1 MAITVGGRTVL
12 HGTLRFT
19 VSGLWSGYFE
29 VQGAEA
35 LSGAVTI
42 DLESTQLQGSVRDSL
57 VYSERTGVEVIAGA
71 DGFATTMRAQQYRG
85 SPLSLPL
92 GDILRQA
99 GETLATG
106 IDSSITSTILNHW
119 AVQAKSAGKALYD
132 LVEHVQTS
140 WWALD
145 DGSIFLGVP
154 DWEVVEPEHQLTN
167 TLLELREYEIAPTD
181 YSLRPGKTFLGQ
193 RISRVKYTIQ
203 PSSLRA
209 LVEITQ

>member
-1 MAITVGGRTVL
+1 MAITVAGRTVL
-12 HGTLRFT
+12 HGTIRFT
-19 VSGLWSGYFE
+19 LSGLWSGYFE
-29 VQGAEA
+29 LQEGEDLDGAA
-35 LSGAVTI
+35 LL
-42 DLESTQLQGSVRDSL
+42 DLEGTQLQGSVRTST
-57 VYSERTGVEVIAGA
+57 VYGERTGVEIVAGA
-71 DGFATTMRAQQYRG
+71 DGLGTTMRAQQYRD

-92 GDILRQA
+92 GDIVRQA
-99 GETLATG
+99 GETLASG
-106 IDSSITSTILNHW
+106 IDSSITSRLLHHW
-119 AVQAKSAGKALYD
+119 TVQAKSAGKALYD

-145 DGSIFLGVP
+145 DGSIFLGSP
-154 DWEVVEPEHQLTN
+154 DWEVVEPEHQLTD